1 MLEEILGLNLIDAR
15 IFRIADV
22 LTVIFVAL
30 VIGLF
35 IFFVYS
41 KTYKGVMYSSSFG
54 VTLLMMTIIT
64 ALVIY
69 SVAINFMLSLGMV
82 GALSIV
88 RFRTVIKEPLDLAY
102 LFWAITVGILV
113 GAGFLTIA
121 TIGAITI
128 GVILFIFVRGKPKDT
143 PYMMVISC
151 ADDSAENEVTKIIN
165 DSTKKHMIKAKT
177 VTQDNIELT
186 IEVRIKKSSTE
197 FVNNLSKIAGV
208 HNVALVSYNGDY
220 YM

>member
-1 MLEEILGLNLIDAR
+1 MLEEILGLNLIDSR
-15 IFRIADV
+15 ILNVADV

-35 IFFVYS
+35 IFMVYS
-41 KTYKGVMYSSSFG
+41 KTYKGVMYSSAFG
-54 VTLLMMTIIT
+54 VTLVMMTLIT

-121 TIGAITI
+121 VIGAITI
-128 GVILFIFVRGKPKDT
+128 GAILFVFMQGKPKDT
-143 PYMMVISC
+143 PFIIVISC
-151 ADDSAENEVTKIIN
+151 DGDSAEKKVNKVIK
-165 DSTKKHMIKAKT
+165 DSTKKHLLKAKT
-177 VTQDNIELT
+177 VTTNHVELT
-186 IEVRIKKSSTE
+186 IEVRIKDSSTE
-197 FVNNLSKIAGV
+197 FVNKLLKIAGV
-208 HNVALVSYNGDY
+208 NNATLVSYNGDY